1 MFCKIMVPLDGS
13 TLAEASLCP
22 AKFMAR
28 AFNAEVKLIS
38 VEEMP
43 AHLSD
48 LEWRLPQQAILDQAK
63 SQSEAYLQA
72 RAHELR
78 SEGCTVTFE
87 VLPLGSA
94 AQRILEEVEAN
105 KHDLLI
111 LTSHG
116 RTGLTRF
123 MMGSVAERLA
133 RYARCPVMIVGRNS
147 EVVSKSRME
156 HAASDKGH

>member
-1 MFCKIMVPLDGS
+1 MFCKIVVPLDGS
-13 TLAEASLCP
+13 TLAEAALTP

-28 AFNAEVKLIS
+28 AFNAEIKLVS

-43 AHLSD
+43 AHLTD

-63 SQSEAYLQA
+63 DQLEAYLKS
-72 RAHELR
+72 RAHDLR
-78 SEGCTVTFE
+78 SEGCTVSYG
-87 VLPLGSA
+87 VLPLGSP
-94 AQRILEEVEAN
+94 AQRILEEIEEN

-123 MMGSVAERLA
+123 MMGSVAERMA

-147 EVVSKSRME
+147 EVVSQALLD
-156 HAASDKGH
+156 HAASDKAR